1 MEPLSLET
9 LRRIDEAHLIH
20 PFTDH
25 ADLHRQGTR
34 IIRSASGCTVVDENG
49 RELIDAL
56 AGLWCVNVGHG
67 RKEIADAVYRQ
78 MSAVAYYPSFFNTTT
93 EPAILLAG
101 RLAEVAPPRLGHAF
115 FSNSGSEANES
126 ALKLIRAYQKL
137 RGKPRKTKIVSRSF
151 GYHGVTLA
159 TTSMTGLPSCT
170 VPFDL
175 PWPGAG
181 FVQVPGPYAYG
192 ADDGRSAEEYGE
204 WCLHETERAFARE
217 DPATI
222 AALFAE
228 PVQGA
233 GGVVVPPPGHLRA
246 LRELCREHDVLFVAD
261 EVITGFGRLG
271 AWFASILWD
280 LDPDLMTLAKGITS
294 GYLPLGATLV
304 SDEIA
309 NVLDRGGTLSHGYT
323 YSAHPTACAAALA
336 NLDVIARERLVERVR
351 DDVGPYLQEKLGALA
366 GHPAVGEIRGFQLI
380 GAIELVPRG
389 GRAALSPDAPL
400 GLRAAALCREE
411 GVIVRGIRDMIAVAP
426 PLVVTRQELD
436 RIFAAVRKAL
446 DRLWD

>member
-1 MEPLSLET
+1 
-9 LRRIDEAHLIH
+9 
-20 PFTDH
+20 
-25 ADLHRQGTR
+25 
-34 IIRSASGCTVVDENG
+34 VVDENG

-67 RKEIADAVYRQ
+67 RKEIADAVHRQ
-78 MSAVAYYPSFFNTTT
+78 MSAVAFYPSFFNTTT

-137 RGKPRKTKIVSRSF
+137 RGKPRKTKVVSRSF
-151 GYHGVTLA
+151 AYHGVTLA

-336 NLDVIARERLVERVR
+336 NLDIIARERLVERVR

-389 GRAALSPDAPL
+389 GRSALSPDVPL

-426 PLVVTRQELD
+426 PLVVTRHELD
-436 RIFAAVRKAL
+436 RILAAVRKAL